1 MAQSD
6 EGMMSRA
13 CAGHAP
19 SPNRKYYDFYKKSHK
34 RFTACSEERLPV
46 LKNEK
51 SSHSNFSTSGLLTSD
66 RVCVHGIV
74 GIV

>member
-6 EGMMSRA
+6 EDIMSCA
-13 CAGHAP
+13 CVGHAP

-51 SSHSNFSTSGLLTSD
+51 SSHSNFSMSGLLTSD
-66 RVCVHGIV
+66 RVSMVS
-74 GIV
+74 